1 VPDSALPLSDRV
13 ESSSNQKVKVL
24 GVLDTLPPIATTRS
38 SIMMERHGVRPE
50 HGIVEHGG
58 GLSRGK
64 FGAEGECESYW
75 A

>member
-1 VPDSALPLSDRV
+1 MKMLS
-13 ESSSNQKVKVL
+13 
-24 GVLDTLPPIATTRS
+24 VLDTLPPIATTRS